1 MAHERSDTREIA
13 FLRLMP
19 YRLVKIQKVVY
30 HRLIVHMV
38 RNSTETVIFRNSRN
52 KVFPIVLTE
61 CLIVPYNALDRM
73 ASPDVR
79 LADNLVKSRSDPYE
93 FLFFHIHQ
101 ISATALPT
109 VS

>member
-52 KVFPIVLTE
+52 KVFP
-61 CLIVPYNALDRM
+61 CA
-73 ASPDVR
+73 
-79 LADNLVKSRSDPYE
+79 
-93 FLFFHIHQ
+93 
-101 ISATALPT
+101 
-109 VS
+109 

>member
-1 MAHERSDTREIA
+1 
-13 FLRLMP
+13 MP
-19 YRLVKIQKVVY
+19 YRLVEIQKVVY

-38 RNSTETVIFRNSRN
+38 RNSTETVIFRDSRN

-93 FLFFHIHQ
+93 FLFFHIHR